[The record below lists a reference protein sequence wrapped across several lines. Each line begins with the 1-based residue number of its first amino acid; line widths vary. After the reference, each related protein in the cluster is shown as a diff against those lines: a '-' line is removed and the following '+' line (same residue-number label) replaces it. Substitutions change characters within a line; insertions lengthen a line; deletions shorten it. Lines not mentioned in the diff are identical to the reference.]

1 MNGLEIFIIPL
12 IALAVWVLQYIF
24 RGPEENK
31 TGNRSRPSGQTR
43 PANRPPPQRRPV
55 TDLDRYLEET
65 RRRRQQD
72 EPRPVIIAEVVP
84 EAAPR
89 VEPERRRLS
98 VPPRAPA
105 PRPTPRVEQRP
116 PRVPPPEPSRRVPLQ
131 SEVVRPVLLDS
142 VPVVVP
148 VPAPSPP
155 VPPRDPEPNLRT
167 QAPPEAIDTRSRAR
181 RRADASALLIELT
194 RLFRT
199 REGMAAA
206 LVLQEVL
213 GRPISQRRR

>member
-31 TGNRSRPSGQTR
+31 PANRSRPQGQPR
-43 PANRPPPQRRPV
+43 PANRPPQRRPV

-84 EAAPR
+84 EPAPR
-89 VEPERRRLS
+89 VEPERRRPS
-98 VPPRAPA
+98 MPPRAPTPRPA
-105 PRPTPRVEQRP
+105 PRIEQRP
-116 PRVPPPEPSRRVPLQ
+116 PRVPPPEPSRRAPLQ
-131 SEVVRPVLLDS
+131 AEVVRPVLLES

-148 VPAPSPP
+148 VPAPAPPPPPPPAPP
-155 VPPRDPEPNLRT
+155 VLTKAKSTKASP
-167 QAPPEAIDTRSRAR
+167 AHR
-181 RRADASALLIELT
+181 RR
-194 RLFRT
+194 R
-199 REGMAAA
+199 
-206 LVLQEVL
+206 
-213 GRPISQRRR
+213 